1 MSTKN
6 ISTADQRVFLTDGDH
21 LEIPY
26 LTAHQKDS
34 WEEFIKSGLREVFT
48 ELNPIDDYTGQ
59 KLSLRFKD
67 YEFKAPKRTVEE
79 AKYNLETYEAPLHVK
94 AELTNK
100 VTGEIKEQNI

>member
-6 ISTADQRVFLTDGDH
+6 ISTADQRVFFTDGDH
-21 LEIPY
+21 LEIPD

-59 KLSLRFKD
+59 KLSLRLK
-67 YEFKAPKRTVEE
+67 
-79 AKYNLETYEAPLHVK
+79 
-94 AELTNK
+94 
-100 VTGEIKEQNI
+100 